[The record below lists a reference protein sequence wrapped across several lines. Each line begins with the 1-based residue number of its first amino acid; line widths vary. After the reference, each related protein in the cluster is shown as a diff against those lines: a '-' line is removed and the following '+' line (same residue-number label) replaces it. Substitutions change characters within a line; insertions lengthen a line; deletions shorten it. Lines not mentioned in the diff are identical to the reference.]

1 MERDRSLEE
10 FVGDAAEESGAGE
23 PETESENGGAET
35 ESGDGEGEVDTG
47 TRSGDADDG
56 KAPIDDVEAATAT
69 YRWDP
74 DGVECPA
81 CGNVADRLWSQDGRH
96 VCVDC
101 KDW

>member
-10 FVGDAAEESGAGE
+10 FVGDAAEESGADE

-35 ESGDGEGEVDTG
+35 ESGDDETEAHTETHSD
-47 TRSGDADDG
+47 DADDTETHS
-56 KAPIDDVEAATAT
+56 DDVEPATAT